1 RDTPS
6 YNRLAAQRI
15 WRAGLSPVGR
25 FPVGE
30 PADDMHRHARAE
42 LSMPEGRQ
50 RILPDRLCTDDDDTG
65 HLDAVD
71 VGEEPGGLVFL
82 VAFETVG
89 QRPVVEDDR
98 MAPRGQLGRKQEL
111 GGEGPVGA
119 LARLEQDHAAA
130 SRDRPVA
137 AANRARNASAEKRDR
152 VACARRT
159 WEA

>member
-1 RDTPS
+1 SNEAPEFPS
-6 YNRLAAQRI
+6 GKSSGSASAP
-15 WRAGLSPVGR
+15 GGR
-25 FPVGE
+25 PIT
-30 PADDMHRHARAE
+30 A
-42 LSMPEGRQ
+42 SEGRQ

-98 MAPRGQLGRKQEL
+98 MAPRGQLGRKKEL
-111 GGEGPVGA
+111 GVEVPVGA
-119 LARLEQDHAAA
+119 LARLDQDHAAA